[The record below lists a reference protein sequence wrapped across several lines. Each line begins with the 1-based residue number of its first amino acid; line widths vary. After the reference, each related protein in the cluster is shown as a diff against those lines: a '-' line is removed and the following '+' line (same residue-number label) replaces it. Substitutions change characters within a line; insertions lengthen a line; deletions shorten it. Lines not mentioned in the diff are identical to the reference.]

1 MHIFVL
7 FKGWEAQWAV
17 VEPFSGFLSP
27 FLLRHRF
34 FFRASLAP
42 TPVSRSVNCS
52 VSQKHF
58 QILASICERDICPF
72 HKWVAPELQETILG
86 KWLNIDILALGN
98 QKLILI
104 FKSLK
109 SLSGVGE
116 SEIQWWLFLLQQ
128 DFLQG
133 VNVWPWITME
143 TMDDKETMD
152 EKTKIVMNHLE
163 NTFKEWP
170 IGKRHLTSV
179 AIFTFEHKMLTFLTF
194 KNLKSW
200 HLKST

>member
-1 MHIFVL
+1 MILVLAHLCFIQRLGGSVSSGRTLLWILVTIFTA
-7 FKGWEAQWAV
+7 AQV
-17 VEPFSGFLSP
+17 
-27 FLLRHRF
+27 

-163 NTFKEWP
+163 NTHWQE
-170 IGKRHLTSV
+170 
-179 AIFTFEHKMLTFLTF
+179 TFDKCGHFYFWTQ
-194 KNLKSW
+194 NVDVSDI
-200 HLKST
+200 